1 LQSPLASLDSSALD
15 PVLLAIAAGALLATF
30 LIGLAFG
37 RASSRRTAERARDL
51 EDRLQLAEEEMNQYR
66 AQVSDHFSDTS
77 KLLRDLTLQ
86 YRNVYEHLAEGART
100 LCPEA
105 GRLLPSS
112 FAEAALPTASEA
124 TGIRAAD
131 LASDDQLALEL
142 DNAEEWHEH
151 AGEPAPSIEPL
162 LEERVDEEMDT
173 LDEQRAAESDARS
186 Q

>member
-1 LQSPLASLDSSALD
+1 MQSPFASLDPIA
-15 PVLLAIAAGALLATF
+15 LAIAAAALLAVF
-30 LIGLAFG
+30 LIGLVVG

-86 YRNVYEHLAEGART
+86 YRSVYEHLAEGART

-105 GRLLPSS
+105 GRLLPNS
-112 FAEAALPTASEA
+112 FAEAALPAASDES
-124 TGIRAAD
+124 TLRAAD
-131 LASDDQLALEL
+131 VADGNQLALEL
-142 DNAEEWHEH
+142 ESAEEWHEH
-151 AGEPAPSIEPL
+151 AGEPEPSIEPL
-162 LEERVDEEMDT
+162 L
-173 LDEQRAAESDARS
+173 DEQIDETFDEPRASGSDARS